1 MGDKEIYRLN
11 DDISFRKCSL
21 FDDDKLTF
29 GDCTNFSTL
38 ERNWRTY
45 YSRNQDGIHF
55 HCTVHPE
62 IELEIV
68 DTPYSS
74 VVYQCP
80 KCRKNIEIENLREL
94 KSRCLRMLNIPEF
107 KDAKLVRLD
116 DWYVHEIK
124 ERKKDESGYWITTN
138 VLKQAG
144 AAPSITDLLEKC
156 FRADRPAECGLPVSK
171 PRAHSAAL
179 KLAASRALL
188 IFAVIAIRKISACV
202 AVAAVAGRFAVGL
215 SFYVLLVESIGKGV
229 SVHSECPLFN
239 YLI

>member
-45 YSRNQDGIHF
+45 YSCNQDGIHF

-80 KCRKNIEIENLREL
+80 KCRKNIEIENPREL

-138 VLKQAG
+138 VK
-144 AAPSITDLLEKC
+144 TDKDGDTIIVVYVGYKDSSEKAQ
-156 FRADRPAECGLPVSK
+156 FFIKPEKGQLTSDHKDMEPAKVLSK
-171 PRAHSAAL
+171 IEVYFKGRT
-179 KLAASRALL
+179 L
-188 IFAVIAIRKISACV
+188 IHE
-202 AVAAVAGRFAVGL
+202 
-215 SFYVLLVESIGKGV
+215 YDD
-229 SVHSECPLFN
+229 
-239 YLI
+239 

>member
-45 YSRNQDGIHF
+45 YSCNQDGIHF

-80 KCRKNIEIENLREL
+80 KCRKNIEIENPREL

-138 VLKQAG
+138 VK
-144 AAPSITDLLEKC
+144 TDKDGDTIIVVYVRYKDSSEKAQ
-156 FRADRPAECGLPVSK
+156 FFIKPEKGQLTSDHKDMDPAKVLSK
-171 PRAHSAAL
+171 IEVYFKGRT
-179 KLAASRALL
+179 L
-188 IFAVIAIRKISACV
+188 IHE
-202 AVAAVAGRFAVGL
+202 
-215 SFYVLLVESIGKGV
+215 YDD
-229 SVHSECPLFN
+229 
-239 YLI
+239 

>member
-45 YSRNQDGIHF
+45 YSCNQDGVHF

-74 VVYQCP
+74 IVYQCT
-80 KCRKNIEIENLREL
+80 KCRKNIELENPREL

-124 ERKKDESGYWITTN
+124 ERKKDGSSYWITTN
-138 VLKQAG
+138 VK
-144 AAPSITDLLEKC
+144 TDKDGDTIIVVYVGHKDSSEKAQ
-156 FRADRPAECGLPVSK
+156 FFIKPEKGQLTSDHKDMDPAKVLSK
-171 PRAHSAAL
+171 IEVHFKGRT
-179 KLAASRALL
+179 L
-188 IFAVIAIRKISACV
+188 IQE
-202 AVAAVAGRFAVGL
+202 
-215 SFYVLLVESIGKGV
+215 YDD
-229 SVHSECPLFN
+229 
-239 YLI
+239 

>member
-45 YSRNQDGIHF
+45 YSCNQDGIHF

-68 DTPYSS
+68 DTPYRS

-80 KCRKNIEIENLREL
+80 KCRKNIEIENPHEL

-138 VLKQAG
+138 VK
-144 AAPSITDLLEKC
+144 TDKDGDTIIVVYVGYKDSSEKAQ
-156 FRADRPAECGLPVSK
+156 FFIKPEKGQLTSDHKDMDPAKVLSK
-171 PRAHSAAL
+171 IEVYFKGRT
-179 KLAASRALL
+179 L
-188 IFAVIAIRKISACV
+188 IHE
-202 AVAAVAGRFAVGL
+202 
-215 SFYVLLVESIGKGV
+215 YDD
-229 SVHSECPLFN
+229 
-239 YLI
+239 

>member
-45 YSRNQDGIHF
+45 YSCNQDGVHF

-68 DTPYSS
+68 DTPYSP

-80 KCRKNIEIENLREL
+80 MCRKNIEIENPREL

-124 ERKKDESGYWITTN
+124 ERKKDESSYWITTN
-138 VLKQAG
+138 VK
-144 AAPSITDLLEKC
+144 TDKDGDTIIVVYVGHKGSSEKAQ
-156 FRADRPAECGLPVSK
+156 FFIKPEKGQLTSDHKDMDPAKVLSK
-171 PRAHSAAL
+171 IEVHFKGRT
-179 KLAASRALL
+179 L
-188 IFAVIAIRKISACV
+188 IQE
-202 AVAAVAGRFAVGL
+202 
-215 SFYVLLVESIGKGV
+215 YDD
-229 SVHSECPLFN
+229 
-239 YLI
+239 

>member
-21 FDDDKLTF
+21 FDDDKLAF

-45 YSRNQDGIHF
+45 YSCNQDGIHF

-68 DTPYSS
+68 DTSYSS

-80 KCRKNIEIENLREL
+80 KCRKNIEIENPREV

-138 VLKQAG
+138 VN
-144 AAPSITDLLEKC
+144 TDKDGDTIIVVYVGHKDSSEKAQ
-156 FRADRPAECGLPVSK
+156 FFIKPEKGQLTSDHKDMDPAKVLSK
-171 PRAHSAAL
+171 IEVYFKGRT
-179 KLAASRALL
+179 L
-188 IFAVIAIRKISACV
+188 IQE
-202 AVAAVAGRFAVGL
+202 
-215 SFYVLLVESIGKGV
+215 YDD
-229 SVHSECPLFN
+229 
-239 YLI
+239 

>member
-29 GDCTNFSTL
+29 GDCTNFRTL

-45 YSRNQDGIHF
+45 YSCNQDGIHF

-80 KCRKNIEIENLREL
+80 KCRKNIEIENPREV

-138 VLKQAG
+138 VK
-144 AAPSITDLLEKC
+144 TDKDGDTIIVVYVGHKDSSEKAQ
-156 FRADRPAECGLPVSK
+156 FFIKPEKGQLTSDHKDMDPAKVLSK
-171 PRAHSAAL
+171 IEVYFKGRT
-179 KLAASRALL
+179 L
-188 IFAVIAIRKISACV
+188 IQE
-202 AVAAVAGRFAVGL
+202 
-215 SFYVLLVESIGKGV
+215 YDD
-229 SVHSECPLFN
+229 
-239 YLI
+239 

>member
-45 YSRNQDGIHF
+45 YSCNQDGIHF

-80 KCRKNIEIENLREL
+80 KCRKNIEIENPREL

-138 VLKQAG
+138 VK
-144 AAPSITDLLEKC
+144 TDKDGDTIIVVYVGHKDSPEKAQ
-156 FRADRPAECGLPVSK
+156 FFIKPEKGQLTSDHKDMDPAKVLSK
-171 PRAHSAAL
+171 IEVHFKGRT
-179 KLAASRALL
+179 L
-188 IFAVIAIRKISACV
+188 IQE
-202 AVAAVAGRFAVGL
+202 
-215 SFYVLLVESIGKGV
+215 Y
-229 SVHSECPLFN
+229 
-239 YLI
+239 YD

>member
-1 MGDKEIYRLN
+1 MEGKEIYRLN

-21 FDDDKLTF
+21 FDDDKLAF
-29 GDCTNFSTL
+29 GDCTNFSTF

-45 YSRNQDGIHF
+45 YSCNQDGIHF

-68 DTPYSS
+68 DTLYNS

-80 KCRKNIEIENLREL
+80 KCRENIEIENPREL

-124 ERKKDESGYWITTN
+124 EREKDESGYWITTN
-138 VLKQAG
+138 VK
-144 AAPSITDLLEKC
+144 TDKDGDTIIVVYVGHKDSSEKAQ
-156 FRADRPAECGLPVSK
+156 FFIKPEKGQLTSDHKDMDPAKVLSK
-171 PRAHSAAL
+171 IEVYFKGRT
-179 KLAASRALL
+179 L
-188 IFAVIAIRKISACV
+188 IQE
-202 AVAAVAGRFAVGL
+202 
-215 SFYVLLVESIGKGV
+215 YDD
-229 SVHSECPLFN
+229 
-239 YLI
+239 

>member
-21 FDDDKLTF
+21 FDDDKLAF

-45 YSRNQDGIHF
+45 YNCNQDGIHF

-80 KCRKNIEIENLREL
+80 KCRKNIEIENPREL
-94 KSRCLRMLNIPEF
+94 KSRCLRMLNIPEL

-138 VLKQAG
+138 VK
-144 AAPSITDLLEKC
+144 TDKGGDTIIVVYVGHKDSSEKAQ
-156 FRADRPAECGLPVSK
+156 FFIKPEKGQLTSDHKDMDPAKVLSK
-171 PRAHSAAL
+171 IEVYFKGRT
-179 KLAASRALL
+179 L
-188 IFAVIAIRKISACV
+188 IQE
-202 AVAAVAGRFAVGL
+202 
-215 SFYVLLVESIGKGV
+215 YDD
-229 SVHSECPLFN
+229 
-239 YLI
+239 